1 MYFNLIFH
9 HSTLINFSVLS
20 LKLKEGIELNRGNK
34 NKKKVW
40 KDANEVV
47 KASIVP
53 RKLKWY
59 EREMLVVPKGEKS
72 KKLGFFFILLQSS
85 SKYIK
90 DVLRRVN

>member
-1 MYFNLIFH
+1 MFFLLLIYLWIMYFNLIFH

-47 KASIVP
+47 KTSIVS

-59 EREMLVVPKGEKS
+59 EREMTVVPKGEKS
-72 KKLGFFFILLQSS
+72 K
-85 SKYIK
+85 
-90 DVLRRVN
+90 

>member
-20 LKLKEGIELNRGNK
+20 LKLKRGIELNRGNK
-34 NKKKVW
+34 NKRKVW
-40 KDANEVV
+40 KDANEVI
-47 KASIVP
+47 KASIVS

-72 KKLGFFFILLQSS
+72 K
-85 SKYIK
+85 
-90 DVLRRVN
+90 

>member
-1 MYFNLIFH
+1 M
-9 HSTLINFSVLS
+9 
-20 LKLKEGIELNRGNK
+20 NRGNK
-34 NKKKVW
+34 NKRKVW

-72 KKLGFFFILLQSS
+72 KWLGFFFILH
-85 SKYIK
+85 
-90 DVLRRVN
+90 

>member
-20 LKLKEGIELNRGNK
+20 LKLKEGIELNSGNK
-34 NKKKVW
+34 TKKKVW
-40 KDANEVV
+40 KDANEVI
-47 KASIVP
+47 KASIVS

-72 KKLGFFFILLQSS
+72 K
-85 SKYIK
+85 
-90 DVLRRVN
+90 